1 MIGKPEWFTY
11 RIFGW
16 GIAPKTKEGWLY
28 ILLAIGIAAGIAV
41 IPMQENYRIAL
52 IVGFISILL
61 MDVVHVMIQLSK
73 THDERENM
81 HQLIIERNCSYAALG
96 AIIAVAFHQSRS
108 TGIFDMSLMVVLGVM
123 LFTKILSTI
132 YVKVRV

>member
-16 GIAPKTKEGWLY
+16 GLAPKTKEGWLY
-28 ILLAIGIAAGIAV
+28 ILIAIAIAAGIAL
-41 IPMQENYRIAL
+41 IPMEESYRIAL
-52 IVGFISILL
+52 IVGFIAILV
-61 MDVVHVMIQLSK
+61 MDVVHVMTQLSR

-96 AIIAVAFHQSRS
+96 ALIAVAFYQARS
-108 TGIFDMSLMVVLGVM
+108 TGIFDMSLMFVLGVM

-132 YVKVRV
+132 YVKVKI